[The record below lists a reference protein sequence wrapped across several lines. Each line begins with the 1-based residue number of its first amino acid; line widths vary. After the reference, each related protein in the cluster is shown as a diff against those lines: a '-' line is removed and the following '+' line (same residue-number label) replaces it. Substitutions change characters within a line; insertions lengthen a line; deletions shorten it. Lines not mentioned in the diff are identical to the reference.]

1 MKQPKLTVT
10 KKQLIEVD
18 GLQFKDLNG
27 NGKLDP
33 YEDWRLSSEE
43 RAKDLVS
50 QMTTD
55 EKVGMM
61 LINQMKMGKAKTEG
75 DNTQILDEEFEKGD
89 GTPMKRRDKYP
100 STETMER
107 LKLRHFILRDYMP
120 GEDIAEWTNKVNEVA
135 EGSRLGIP
143 AIIASNSR
151 NENSDLTIEGDKTE
165 GSFSLYPGTLG
176 IAAALRGVLANGG
189 DYTMIEEFAETA
201 RQEWLAT
208 GIRKG
213 YMYMAD
219 IVTDPR
225 WQRTYGTFGED
236 PELVG
241 EILSRLIRGF
251 QGEEIDGESI
261 ALTLKHFPGGG
272 PRENGFDPHYK
283 EGKWNVYRTP
293 GSLEDYHLPP
303 FAKAIKENP
312 SSIMPYYSAPSIEKS
327 HWQSYEGEIIPFE
340 EVGMAFNEYMLN
352 DLLRDKLG
360 FKGYINS
367 DSGITDNTAWGMED
381 ASVPVRFAKAVNAG
395 TDIVG
400 ATNDVENL
408 KIAVEKNYIAPQR
421 IDQANERLLK
431 EMFDLGLFD
440 DKTYVDL
447 DAAKALR
454 EEQAGKEKAYLAH
467 LNSVTLLKNEVKL
480 PVAKEKVY
488 VEAFHKDAEKAG
500 KITQNIQKVAEELG
514 IELVSEYQEADS
526 AILFL
531 YPVSGD
537 YFNPTPGLLELEV
550 CEDKT
555 NIALNGDTY
564 KETTLTDY
572 KRFKK
577 IATEMRENGKT
588 VAASINITLPWILGN
603 VEPFVDVLVAGYDT
617 FEKAQLEVL
626 IGNHKPVG
634 RLPMTLP
641 KNTAVIAVNE
651 FGISV
656 SRNDVPGYDKDKYL
670 REGMTYAYQD
680 SVGNEYK
687 LDFGLTGE

>member
-1 MKQPKLTVT
+1 MNQPNLTVMS
-10 KKQLIEVD
+10 KQLLEID

-27 NGKLDP
+27 NGKLDK
-33 YEDWRLSSEE
+33 YEDWRLPSEE

-50 QMTTD
+50 QMTMD

-75 DNTQILDEEFEKGD
+75 DNSQVLDEEFEKAD
-89 GTPMKRRDKYP
+89 GSIMKRRDKFP
-100 STETMER
+100 SSETLER
-107 LKLRHFILRDYMP
+107 LKLRHFILRDNMP
-120 GEDIAEWTNKVNEVA
+120 AEDIAEWVNKVNEVA
-135 EGSRLGIP
+135 ESTRLGIP

-151 NENSDLTIEGDKTE
+151 NENSAITIDGDKTE

-176 IAAALRGVLANGG
+176 IAAALRGVLAQGG
-189 DYTMIEEFAETA
+189 DYAMVDEFAKTVRE
-201 RQEWLAT
+201 EWLAS

-241 EILSRLIRGF
+241 EIISRLIRGI
-251 QGEEIDGESI
+251 QGPELGEDSI
-261 ALTLKHFPGGG
+261 AMTVKHFPGGG

-303 FAKAIKENP
+303 FEKAVKENP

-327 HWQSYEGEIIPFE
+327 HWQSFEGDIIPFE

-360 FKGYINS
+360 FKGYVNS
-367 DSGITDNTAWGMED
+367 DSGITDNTAWGMEE
-381 ASVPVRFAKAVNAG
+381 APVPVRFAKAVNAG
-395 TDIVG
+395 TDIIG
-400 ATNDVENL
+400 ATNDIENL
-408 KIAVEKNYIAPQR
+408 KEAVAKNYIAPQR
-421 IDQANERLLK
+421 IDEANVRLLK

-440 DKTYVDL
+440 DKTYVDV
-447 DAAKALR
+447 DAAKAVR
-454 EEQAGKEKAYLAH
+454 EAQAGHEKAYEAH
-467 LNSVTLLKNEVKL
+467 LNSVTLLKNEGSL
-480 PVAKEKVY
+480 PIGKEKVY
-488 VEAFHKDAEKAG
+488 IEAFHKDTEKAG
-500 KITQNIQKVAEELG
+500 KITENVKKVAAELD
-514 IELVSEYQEADS
+514 IELVADYKEAET
-526 AILFL
+526 AVFFL
-531 YPVSGD
+531 HPVSGD
-537 YFNPTPGLLELEV
+537 YFNPTPGFLELEI
-550 CEDKT
+550 CEDKQ

-572 KRFKK
+572 YRFKRM
-577 IATEMRENGKT
+577 AEELRANGKKV
-588 VAASINITLPWILGN
+588 VASVNVTLPWILGN
-603 VEPFVDVLVAGYDT
+603 VEPLVDVLVAGYDT

-626 IGNHKPVG
+626 LGNHKPVG

-641 KNTAVIAVNE
+641 KNTAVIGVDE
-651 FGISV
+651 FGISI
-656 SRNDVPGYDKDKYL
+656 SRNDVPGYDKDKYM
-670 REGMTYAYQD
+670 REGMTYAYKD
-680 SVGNEYK
+680 AVGNAYK
-687 LDFGLTGE
+687 LDFGLTY